1 MKKSYLK
8 YFSSLLLFGSNGII
22 ASYILLSSYEIVF
35 LRSLIGSIF
44 LIFVFMLSKNKI
56 NFLNNK
62 KHFIYVIISGMAM
75 GISWM
80 LLYEAYV
87 KIGVSIATLVY
98 YCGPVLVMIVSPLI
112 FNEHFTIYKVVGFII
127 VFTGMFLVN
136 GNILS
141 QASFSIGLLFSIL
154 GAVMYA
160 VMVIFNK
167 KAETIKG
174 LENSMLQLIS
184 GFLIVAI
191 FLQIKQGLIIP
202 SVMDNIVPVLFLG
215 IVNTGIGCYLY
226 FSSIQNLPAASVA
239 ICGYIEPLSA
249 LIFSAIFLS
258 ERLSLIQMLGAF
270 FIIGGAMLAELSA
283 YKRQTN

>member
-112 FNEHFTIYKVVGFII
+112 FNERFTIYKIVGFII
-127 VFTGMFLVN
+127 VFIGMFLVN

-141 QASFSIGLLFSIL
+141 QATFSIGLLFSIL
-154 GAVMYA
+154 GAVMYT

-191 FLQIKQGLIIP
+191 F
-202 SVMDNIVPVLFLG
+202 
-215 IVNTGIGCYLY
+215 
-226 FSSIQNLPAASVA
+226 
-239 ICGYIEPLSA
+239 
-249 LIFSAIFLS
+249 
-258 ERLSLIQMLGAF
+258 
-270 FIIGGAMLAELSA
+270 
-283 YKRQTN
+283 YK